1 MREGKAEVGVRAS
14 VGDIGGF
21 DERGDDGESNDFD
34 RIDKRVADGQKE
46 GFGRSF
52 GLVALIRVPVDYYFI
67 EKYNVISSQYH
78 FD

>member
-1 MREGKAEVGVRAS
+1 MAEAKMPTQKLKLREGKAEVGVRAS

-46 GFGRSF
+46 RFGHSF
-52 GLVALIRVPVDYYFI
+52 GLVALI
-67 EKYNVISSQYH
+67 EK
-78 FD
+78 